1 MAIIKKATNNKCR
14 QCHGDT
20 CSYTVG
26 ISIGVATMEKSMELS
41 QKKKK
46 PKIKL
51 SYDPT
56 ILLLDIYLKKKM
68 KAII

>member
-1 MAIIKKATNNKCR
+1 
-14 QCHGDT
+14 
-20 CSYTVG
+20 
-26 ISIGVATMEKSMELS
+26 MEILAPTLWEFQLVWPLWKRVWSFL
-41 QKKKK
+41 KKKK